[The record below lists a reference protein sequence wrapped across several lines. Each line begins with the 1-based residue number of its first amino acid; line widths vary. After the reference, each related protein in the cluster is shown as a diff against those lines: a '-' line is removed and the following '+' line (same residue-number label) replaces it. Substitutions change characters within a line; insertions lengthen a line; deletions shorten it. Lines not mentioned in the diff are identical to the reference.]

1 MVLENPYTQ
10 QHYLVR
16 YFPIK
21 PKIIDKDRTKDGDYY
36 KKPTQYFFVNCE
48 PEMNFIFE
56 SLDYVERQSIERQR
70 TRDGT
75 DRKVLRSMIHP
86 QYCRRFIKKYI
97 LDKGET

>member
-36 KKPTQYFFVNCE
+36 KKPTQYF
-48 PEMNFIFE
+48 
-56 SLDYVERQSIERQR
+56 L
-70 TRDGT
+70 
-75 DRKVLRSMIHP
+75 
-86 QYCRRFIKKYI
+86 
-97 LDKGET
+97 